1 MQVVLESE
9 SVELSE
15 TSRGA
20 LVGDGCQRLQV
31 EIRNIERLVW
41 GSCMQSTSIP
51 VGHFDSWIQPGTAG
65 EKELHIVGVDVI

>member
-20 LVGDGCQRLQV
+20 LVGDGYQRLQV
-31 EIRNIERLVW
+31 EIGNIERLVW
-41 GSCMQSTSIP
+41 G
-51 VGHFDSWIQPGTAG
+51 
-65 EKELHIVGVDVI
+65 